1 MAPKLTDELL
11 LSALN
16 EAYLRTEVDKQ
27 LTLTGSKKKTTKIN
41 WYSFPVLFA
50 QIKSAGVFMTEQGV
64 RQRIYAINK
73 AIRVEGQVYKA
84 EKVKGAPR
92 KKKDYSAFLK

>member
-1 MAPKLTDELL
+1 MPPKLTDELL
-11 LSALN
+11 LSSLN

-27 LTLTGSKKKTTKIN
+27 MSLVGNKKKSVKIN
-41 WYSFPVLFA
+41 WYSFPKLYA

-73 AIRVEGQVYKA
+73 AIASAGQVYKA
-84 EKVKGAPR
+84 EKLKGAPR
-92 KKKDYSAFLK
+92 KKKDYTAFLR